1 MATDKPD
8 KSKKSA
14 KSAASDANAKAY
26 ANANAN
32 ADKGQII
39 ETGGQQSFK
48 YCFFEDKV
56 EEIEKAKVSIMT
68 NALQYGTG
76 VFGGIRAYYNEE
88 EGSASIFRIEDHYE
102 RMLNSLK
109 ILGVEMKYSRDDLVD
124 LTVDLAKRNAP
135 KTDTYFRPFA
145 YAKTLQLS
153 PNLLRDKEFGFA
165 LYMIP
170 LGDYLPTDKGLKVK
184 VSSWTRIPDNVIPTR
199 AKVSGGY
206 INSALARRDTAVDG
220 YDEAI
225 FLNQNGTVA
234 EGSAENI
241 FIVRDG
247 TLITTQKTDDILEGI
262 TRRSILK
269 IADDLG
275 IPTEERSVART
286 ELYVADEAFF
296 CGTGC
301 QIAWLEEIDNRKIGG
316 GQTGEPGKRGQIT
329 EKISKKFFNAVKGNS
344 KKYADWCTK
353 IS

>member
-1 MATDKPD
+1 M
-8 KSKKSA
+8 SK
-14 KSAASDANAKAY
+14 DQ
-26 ANANAN
+26 
-32 ADKGQII
+32 DQII
-39 ETGGQQSFK
+39 DNEGQQAFK
-48 YCFFEDKV
+48 YCFFKDKV
-56 EEIEKAKVSIMT
+56 EEVERAKVSIMT

-76 VFGGIRAYYNEE
+76 VFGGIRAYYNEKKDF
-88 EGSASIFRIEDHYE
+88 SSIFRIKDHYE

-124 LTVDLAKRNAP
+124 LTVDLVKKNNP
-135 KTDTYFRPFA
+135 KVDAYLRPFA
-145 YAKTLQLS
+145 YAQTLQLS

-184 VSSWTRIPDNVIPTR
+184 VSAWTRIPDNVIPTR
-199 AKVSGGY
+199 AKVTGGY
-206 INSALARRDTAVDG
+206 INSALARRDSAVDG

-247 TLITTQKTDDILEGI
+247 KLITTQKTDDILEGI
-262 TRRSILK
+262 TRRTILK
-269 IADDLG
+269 IAEDLG

-286 ELYVADEAFF
+286 ELYVADEVFF

-316 GQTGEPGKRGQIT
+316 GKTGDPGKRGEITKQIS
-329 EKISKKFFNAVKGNS
+329 EEFFKAVKGDS
-344 KKYADWCTK
+344 EKYADWCTK
-353 IS
+353 I